1 MGQLYV
7 PINSQGEEI
16 TYRYG
21 TVRVARAC
29 LRNRKNLLRIPNW
42 VYNVPV
48 MKRALPE
55 KPLHWVGSAKDDLL
69 EFPEEV
75 VDDFGYALYLVQIGG
90 KPPNAKPW
98 KGEDSGVFEI
108 IEDQRGDT
116 YRAVYTV
123 RFSEAVYVL
132 HCFQKK
138 SPSGIRTARADQN
151 RIHDRL
157 RAATED
163 YEVRYGRKK
172 A

>member
-1 MGQLYV
+1 M
-7 PINSQGEEI
+7 
-16 TYRYG
+16 
-21 TVRVARAC
+21 
-29 LRNRKNLLRIPNW
+29 
-42 VYNVPV
+42 

-69 EFPEEV
+69 EFPPEV
-75 VDDFGYALYLVQIGG
+75 VDDLGYALYLVQIGG
-90 KPPNAKPW
+90 KPPMAKPW
-98 KGEDSGVFEI
+98 KGEDPGVFEI
-108 IEDQRGDT
+108 VEDHRGDA

-123 RFSEAVYVL
+123 RYTEAVYVL

-138 SPSGIRTARADQN
+138 SPSGIRTARNDQQ

-157 RAATED
+157 KVAMKD